1 VECKMFHIVP
11 NREYGLLLTTTN
23 LVVINSWWTGNVDTL
38 SSIPGKEAQA
48 STEGGRKSECRQ
60 ELMAILVRFLFS
72 RL

>member
-1 VECKMFHIVP
+1 MECKMFHIVP

-48 STEGGRKSECRQ
+48 STEGE
-60 ELMAILVRFLFS
+60 EL
-72 RL
+72 